1 MPEHIDSSEVHDLL
15 KVIGTAP
22 AEALKDVRPVVQR
35 GLLNIK
41 NGARR
46 RAAGLK
52 HAPAYPSSITYDS
65 HDTPT
70 GAWGEVGPDKQRR
83 QGALGNILE
92 HGTVKNAPIPHMLPS
107 ARAEE
112 PKFLKALERVAV
124 KATGLQ

>member
-1 MPEHIDSSEVHDLL
+1 MADFDSSEVHDLV
-15 KVIGTAP
+15 KVFGTAP
-22 AEALKDVRPVVQR
+22 AEALHDVRPVVQR

-46 RAAGLK
+46 RVTGLR
-52 HAPAYPSSITYDS
+52 HAPAYPSAITYDS

-92 HGTVKNAPIPHMLPS
+92 HGTVKNAPIPHMAPA
-107 ARAEE
+107 ARDEE
-112 PKFLKALERVAV
+112 PKFLRALAEVAE
-124 KATGLQ
+124 KATGIR